1 MKYICIYIMLLHSI
15 AFYSQNTVLS
25 GHVIDE
31 EKQDVAGATIQC
43 FVQDTLFLGGSVS
56 NSNGLFSISVP
67 TFSTDYKLI
76 VKYLG
81 YTDNVLFLKG
91 SAKNVQLGNIVLLNS
106 AKQLDEVVVT
116 GSQVARTADKVLYF
130 PSKEQLRHAS
140 DGYNALALMMI
151 PTLNVDPF
159 TKRYRL
165 FKGKHCSSS
174 MDERLRAMR
183 SET

>member
-1 MKYICIYIMLLHSI
+1 MLLHSI

-43 FVQDTLFLGGSVS
+43 FLQDTLFLGGSVS

-91 SAKNVQLGNIVLLNS
+91 KTEKSSN
-106 AKQLDEVVVT
+106 
-116 GSQVARTADKVLYF
+116 
-130 PSKEQLRHAS
+130 S
-140 DGYNALALMMI
+140 DGSAHSYILQKNLHYFL
-151 PTLNVDPF
+151 TKSLNL
-159 TKRYRL
+159 Y
-165 FKGKHCSSS
+165 
-174 MDERLRAMR
+174 
-183 SET
+183 